1 MEQRRIADRRI
12 GRDRRTTRTSAYTG
26 PERRSIRFRRNGFDR
41 RKEWPPICAYCG
53 KVCGD
58 DWKSIQAFSTVES
71 TVESLISIC
80 PDCSK
85 KRFPQF
91 YSND

>member
-1 MEQRRIADRRI
+1 MEQRSVADRRT
-12 GRDRRTTRTSAYTG
+12 GHDRRKIKTSEYTG
-26 PERRSIRFRRNGFDR
+26 PERRRIEFRRSGFDR
-41 RKEWPPICAYCG
+41 RKEWPPICTSCG
-53 KVCGD
+53 KVCGVSR
-58 DWKSIQAFSTVES
+58 WRIQGFSTVEA

-91 YSND
+91 YSDD